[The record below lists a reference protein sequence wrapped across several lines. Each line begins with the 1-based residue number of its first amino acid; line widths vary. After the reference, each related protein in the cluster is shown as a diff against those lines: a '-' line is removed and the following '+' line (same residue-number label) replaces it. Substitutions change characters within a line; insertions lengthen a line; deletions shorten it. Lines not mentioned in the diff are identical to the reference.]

1 MNTRKVR
8 GKQAVEG
15 LFNGHSS
22 LLNFGQNKKKKI
34 FFFPV
39 KVIQWFGQ
47 SEILGEQ
54 CGQNP
59 LFPMSVEAQK
69 VHYCALTKSTDFE
82 AYTGRQ
88 SCTFWLFIF
97 LSIDPTPLSLY
108 SCLLCLLQMLLCSQV
123 VTGKGKLNFMA
134 VSAQLPLPS
143 VSFCHFKKSIF
154 TKKKKKEREKT
165 TTTESYGI
173 CPKLVGCPMI
183 ECHKDNSPLMLPK
196 VGIFKMLLNVHFFS
210 FH

>member
-1 MNTRKVR
+1 M
-8 GKQAVEG
+8 GKIR
-15 LFNGHSS
+15 
-22 LLNFGQNKKKKI
+22 KKK

-154 TKKKKKEREKT
+154 TKKKKKRERKNNNNR
-165 TTTESYGI
+165 
-173 CPKLVGCPMI
+173 KLW
-183 ECHKDNSPLMLPK
+183 HLPK
-196 VGIFKMLLNVHFFS
+196 ASGMSYDRSSATRTTLL
-210 FH
+210 